1 MENETNESK
10 IDVRIIVQGL
20 DIAQMVSKAVSNI
33 QLERDYNIIVSSII
47 PTTEVSIVKKVAKG
61 ADIILIGSYGRD
73 ETYNILFNELK
84 TDFNNVGLFDY
95 NNIIIEDESIDFNL
109 AQKEILNS
117 IIKSTLSYSLNLINI
132 HTLENKLMKVTHNY
146 NNLLD
151 DYNQVLKE
159 NEVFS
164 RENKELLED
173 IKEIKSEFESF
184 KLRYEDIYSREIL
197 EIFDLNE
204 LWQETFRQELT
215 SEQQVVIATNKF
227 KPDNIIVGQGYIAS
241 QSKQE
246 AIDWLKIIRT
256 ALIFVE
262 ENKEVNKEK
271 AYEAGVNCSLTGEVS
286 SIENVKM
293 VLRGKKGTLTYVM
306 DGKRIVSDIVLD
318 EKASDIDK
326 DGFGHLVLKSFTQDG
341 KLKGRFVGEMDSA
354 ECGYLF
360 EGTFVNVNG
369 GSTSFFFSEE

>member
-1 MENETNESK
+1 MENENHDSK
-10 IDVRIIVQGL
+10 IDVRIVVQGL
-20 DIAQMVSKAVSNI
+20 DVAQMVSKAVSNI

-262 ENKEVNKEK
+262 ENKE
-271 AYEAGVNCSLTGEVS
+271 
-286 SIENVKM
+286 
-293 VLRGKKGTLTYVM
+293 
-306 DGKRIVSDIVLD
+306 D
-318 EKASDIDK
+318 
-326 DGFGHLVLKSFTQDG
+326 LKQN
-341 KLKGRFVGEMDSA
+341 LKGIDEPKPPEVRDD
-354 ECGYLF
+354 YDIPDNF
-360 EGTFVNVNG
+360 ENFWD
-369 GSTSFFFSEE
+369 